1 VEKVVAPLQV
11 NRKEILLNASGKED
25 SKEDFMDEIPISK
38 ALFIAFLVTLVVFG
52 ILFMIN
58 VSWMWALII
67 GFISGALFWYF
78 CSD

>member
-1 VEKVVAPLQV
+1 
-11 NRKEILLNASGKED
+11 
-25 SKEDFMDEIPISK
+25 MDEIPISK